1 MGRRLRVEVVHAL
14 AAQYTRVALELEEGA
29 TVRMALCA
37 AGLPA
42 GARVGIFGR
51 RVALDSALADGDRVE
66 IYRALHA
73 DPREARRKRA
83 LSGAGSRRRLRPRP

>member
-1 MGRRLRVEVVHAL
+1 MGRRLRVEVVQAF

-29 TVRMALCA
+29 TVRSALRA

-42 GARVGIFGR
+42 AAGVGIHGR
-51 RVALDSALADGDRVE
+51 RVALDTALCDGDRVE

-73 DPREARRKRA
+73 DPREARRRRA
-83 LSGAGSRRRLRPRP
+83 LSRKR